1 MPMTENWTYIN
12 QSHSSF
18 NNYHIFVDSPLKLSP
33 HFTDVMT
40 STNSGNICYIYS
52 SGKSP
57 VENLNRSLIV
67 HVNKNFEKYFIGD
80 ISFYVHKSI
89 LHMYFE

>member
-1 MPMTENWTYIN
+1 M
-12 QSHSSF
+12 
-18 NNYHIFVDSPLKLSP
+18 DSLLKLSP

-40 STNSGNICYIYS
+40 STNSGSICYIYS

-57 VENLNRSLIV
+57 EENLHRSLIV

-80 ISFYVHKSI
+80 ISF
-89 LHMYFE
+89 